1 MGVRATERY
10 TEAVQRL
17 AARPLIRVVML
28 ALPLAVAAAAASRI
42 PRVTLWP
49 VVLGL
54 VPWISARYLLSPLRW
69 HAISSSGHSRLWHIR
84 VYAEAEF
91 LGVLSPARAGADLW
105 RVQMLRRCGLHTPH
119 AVGEIAMDRLIG
131 GVGLVLFVA
140 ATGAALPPAL
150 LYGALAGTALALVAA
165 VVVHHRREG
174 GLPRPHR
181 LPSSRTLLAATGVG
195 FAYQLLSTGVLIG
208 SVYSVGHPV
217 NPWEL
222 FAVFGASQIA
232 GLLPGVHGAGPR
244 EGALVYGL
252 VSLGVPLASALGA
265 ISLAT
270 AITLLPP
277 LLAGGSSLAWRSARR
292 RRTAAAPA

>member
-1 MGVRATERY
+1 MHATQRY
-10 TEAVQRL
+10 TAAVQRL
-17 AARPLIRVVML
+17 ATRRLVRIVL
-28 ALPLAVAAAAASRI
+28 FALPLAIAAVAVTHL

-49 VVLGL
+49 VAVGL

-69 HAISSSGHSRLWHIR
+69 HAISSSGRGRLWHIR

-105 RVQMLRRCGLHTPH
+105 RLRMLRRTGLATPH
-119 AVGEIAMDRLIG
+119 AVGEIAMDRLLG

-140 ATGAALPPAL
+140 ATGTVLPPVL
-150 LYGALAGTALALVAA
+150 LYGALAAAAVTLVAA
-165 VVVHHRREG
+165 VVVHRRRDG
-174 GLPRPHR
+174 GLPRPRR
-181 LPSSRTLLAATGVG
+181 LPPARTLLAAVAMG
-195 FAYQLLSTGVLIG
+195 FAYQMLSTGVLVG

-217 NPWEL
+217 DPWQL

-270 AITLLPP
+270 AITLVPP
-277 LLAGGSSLAWRSARR
+277 LLAGGSSLAWRSARGGR
-292 RRTAAAPA
+292 TATAAA